1 MLGIGID
8 MVCIFPCIGND
19 EPELA
24 DYADNMSELIVSVLT
39 VISIIFAFFEFI
51 RRRIVM
57 IMNNE
62 LIEHL
67 EMIHTTP
74 MGEVR
79 IKRIYRYPVM
89 ILWSGVNSK

>member
-1 MLGIGID
+1 
-8 MVCIFPCIGND
+8 
-19 EPELA
+19 
-24 DYADNMSELIVSVLT
+24 
-39 VISIIFAFFEFI
+39 
-51 RRRIVM
+51 M

-79 IKRIYRYPVM
+79 IKKNLQISCDDTVEWCKQQIMKTDTIFERKGKNWYVSYK
-89 ILWSGVNSK
+89 SQSNF